1 MLGFRTKK
9 TRKVF
14 QKMAFSV
21 NFLHKKIFG
30 FFVKNAFFCMW
41 SENGSTTNPVEKNF

>member
-1 MLGFRTKK
+1 MLGIWIKK

-41 SENGSTTNPVEKNF
+41 FENGSTTVPVEKNF